1 MADHVSWGAAYEY
14 HRQHDNI
21 FTIQPLHA
29 TIKQQAK
36 WSFLA
41 KSEPDRTIEMQT
53 AVANQ
58 PPPNGTTKLR
68 SETLNTVHDL
78 EHPKEIN
85 RKQ

>member
-1 MADHVSWGAAYEY
+1 
-14 HRQHDNI
+14 
-21 FTIQPLHA
+21 
-29 TIKQQAK
+29 
-36 WSFLA
+36 
-41 KSEPDRTIEMQT
+41 MQT